1 MAKPHVFVSVDLE
14 SIDDVIGQLEGLR
27 KVMQAAYDADLD
39 PDDPE
44 YIPNIN
50 GKLESRNYSDGWD
63 LTVTY

>member
-44 YIPNIN
+44 YVPNIN
-50 GKLESRNYSDGWD
+50 GELESRNYSDGWD

>member
-1 MAKPHVFVSVDLE
+1 MSKSHVFVSCSLE
-14 SIDDVIGQLEGLR
+14 GIDDVIGQLEGLK

-44 YIPNIN
+44 YKPDVR
-50 GKLESRNYSDGWD
+50 GELKSKDYDDGWN